1 MNFKFWSQKATSG
14 DKRDKVAPDF
24 SYLPHDTYYFDSACQ
39 TFRPQSVIEAESAYY
54 REYNACGGRVKYPW
68 GEIVD
73 EKVEAARTT
82 ILRFL
87 GVSTKQYSVAFTLNA
102 TYGINLVLQQIPA
115 TKYRTIITS
124 DIEHNSVFLPT
135 ITYAK
140 QHQLQRVVL
149 ERDHEGNL
157 LYTKEQLAQAIVVV
171 NVTSNIDGR
180 SLNNLKQLADDIHE
194 QNGLL
199 LLDCC
204 QTIAHHSELLR
215 DVKYDALFA
224 SGHKM
229 YAPSCGFIV
238 ITRALLQELEPTFLG
253 GGTVGDVMENDY
265 QLLMA
270 PHELY
275 SRLELGLQDYAAI
288 IGLDAAIK
296 WYEGFRYEQK
306 NAQQY
311 ETMLSEQLYTGIQTM
326 PYLKIINTQSSPVVT
341 FYPERVDSH
350 MLAMYLGKQ
359 NIMCR
364 SGFFCCHYYLKNKMK
379 YPPLLRISLGLHN
392 TSEQIDFLLANLK
405 YLLEVAK

>member
-1 MNFKFWSQKATSG
+1 MSFKFWSNEAKAEAKMLG
-14 DKRDKVAPDF
+14 DF
-24 SYLPHDTYYFDSACQ
+24 SYLSRDAYYFDSACQ
-39 TFRPQSVIEAESAYY
+39 TLRPQPVIDAEMAYY
-54 REYNACGGRVKYPW
+54 QEHNACGGRVKYPW

-73 EKVEAARTT
+73 EKIEAARKT
-82 ILRFL
+82 ILSFV
-87 GVSTKQYSVAFTLNA
+87 GASAKHYSVAFTLNA

-115 TKYRTIITS
+115 AKYRTVITS

-140 QHQLQRVVL
+140 QHQLTRLVL
-149 ERDHEGNL
+149 ARDQDGNL

-180 SLNNLKQLADDIHE
+180 CLSNLKQLADDIHE
-194 QNGLL
+194 QDGLL

-204 QTIAHHSELLR
+204 QTLAHHVELLHG
-215 DVKYDALFA
+215 VKFDALFA

-238 ITRALLQELEPTFLG
+238 ITHDLLKQLEPTFLG
-253 GGTVGDVMENDY
+253 GGTVGDVQEHDY
-265 QLLMA
+265 QLLLA
-270 PHELY
+270 PDELF

-296 WYEGFRYEQK
+296 WYGSFRHQQK
-306 NAQQY
+306 TAQQY
-311 ETMLSEQLYTGIQTM
+311 EKGLSEQLFAGMQALPQVKM
-326 PYLKIINTQSSPVVT
+326 INVQSSAVVA

-350 MLAMYLGKQ
+350 TLAMYLGKQ

-379 YPPLLRISLGLHN
+379 YPPLLRVSLGLHN
-392 TSEQIDFLLANLK
+392 TSEQVD
-405 YLLEVAK
+405 YLLEKLNYLLAVIK